1 MRPYPELTKNKLHNL
16 FCAIPGLPPIK
27 RPIKINITP
36 RGPQG
41 ALPQERSGA
50 RSPVL
55 EEYIDFSPS
64 FYLQNSYI
72 V

>member
-1 MRPYPELTKNKLHNL
+1 MRIAIGNKKNQYTL
-16 FCAIPGLPPIK
+16 
-27 RPIKINITP
+27 

-55 EEYIDFSPS
+55 EEYIDFSNKPIRYKLHLH
-64 FYLQNSYI
+64 FHGGYN
-72 V
+72 VRP